1 MPHVAR
7 PSLLLALAFALTA
20 PASAQTLLVQ
30 DDFSNPASGWQH
42 QDTASPDDG
51 GFGSYA
57 GGQYQMTPLQDGS
70 YGLIPAPRQSAG
82 GDVRMEADLYLYASV
97 GNGGG
102 GLYCRARGL
111 KDFYLFL
118 ATGDGGLLIGKVRDG
133 SPTVLARGSVKSV
146 LAGSVDTRL
155 AAECSGDRLR
165 LSATDGSSLEAH
177 DGEFSSGESGLAVLG
192 ENAAGTSAVFD
203 NYVLTDLGGGT
214 AAASP
219 QPPGHPP
226 AAVSQRDL
234 AAPAMPAGAGPADR
248 ADDRPPPGAAARVRA
263 LKAGQALIVVEH
275 GDFLGTALIGR
286 DERGMHLYDTSSEGG
301 PAGMNLYIN
310 FSGNSFY
317 ATIRNSTRYDSGIA
331 SWDVQVEADTGRG
344 TCARMDL
351 YPQQTGRLSVWT
363 DSGRA
368 VCIGQ

>member
-1 MPHVAR
+1 MPRIPCHVH
-7 PSLLLALAFALTA
+7 LLALAFAATTH
-20 PASAQTLLVQ
+20 ASAQTLLVQ

-42 QDTASPDDG
+42 QDTASPEEG
-51 GFGSYA
+51 GFGAYA

-70 YGLIPAPRQSAG
+70 YGLIPAPRQPAG
-82 GDVRMEADLYLYASV
+82 GDVRMEADLFLYASV

-133 SPTVLARGSVKSV
+133 NPTVLARGSVRSV
-146 LAGSVDTRL
+146 MAGSVDTRL

-203 NYVLTDLGGGT
+203 NYVLTDLGGPP
-214 AAASP
+214 AAAIP
-219 QPPGHPP
+219 GPPGQPPG
-226 AAVSQRDL
+226 STSRGDL
-234 AAPAMPAGAGPADR
+234 AAPATPATAGPAAR
-248 ADDRPPPGAAARVRA
+248 VDDRPPPGAAARIRA
-263 LKAGQALIVVEH
+263 LVAGQALIVVEH

-286 DERGMHLYDTSSEGG
+286 DERGMHLYDTTSEGG

-310 FSGNSFY
+310 FSGDSFY
-317 ATIRNSTRYDSGIA
+317 STIRRSTRYDSGIA
-331 SWDVQVEADTGRG
+331 SWDVQVEVDTGRG

-351 YPQQTGRLSVWT
+351 YPQAIGRLSVWN
-363 DSGRA
+363 DSGRP
-368 VCIGQ
+368 VCIGR

>member
-1 MPHVAR
+1 MPRIPCLA
-7 PSLLLALAFALTA
+7 PILALALAFAA
-20 PASAQTLLVQ
+20 PSGAQTLLVQ

-42 QDTASPDDG
+42 QETASPEEG
-51 GFGSYA
+51 GFGTYA

-82 GDVRMEADLYLYASV
+82 GDVRMEADLFLYASV

-133 SPTVLARGSVKSV
+133 NPRVLARGSVRSV
-146 LAGSVDTRL
+146 MAGSVDTRL
-155 AAECSGDRLR
+155 VAECAGNRLR
-165 LSATDGSSLEAH
+165 LSATEGSSLEAH
-177 DGEFSSGESGLAVLG
+177 DEEFSAGEAGLAVLG

-214 AAASP
+214 PAATP
-219 QPPGHPP
+219 ERPGRPP
-226 AAVSQRDL
+226 AMASSGHL
-234 AAPAMPAGAGPADR
+234 AAPAMPSGTATAHRVDDR
-248 ADDRPPPGAAARVRA
+248 APPGAAARIRS

-286 DERGMHLYDTSSEGG
+286 DERGMHLYDTTSEGG

-310 FSGNSFY
+310 FSGDSFY
-317 ATIRNSTRYDSGIA
+317 STIRNSTRHDSGIA
-331 SWDVQVEADTGRG
+331 SWDVEVEADTGRG

-351 YPQQTGRLSVWT
+351 YPQQVGRLSVWD
-363 DSGRA
+363 DSGRP